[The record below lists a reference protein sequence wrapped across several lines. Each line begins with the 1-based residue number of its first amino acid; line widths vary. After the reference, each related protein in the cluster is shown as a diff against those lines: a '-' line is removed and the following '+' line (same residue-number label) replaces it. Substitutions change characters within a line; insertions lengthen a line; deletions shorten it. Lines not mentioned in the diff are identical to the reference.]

1 MPSLQNTCEINSFLI
16 FSVLDPDYIVQRFWT
31 LSLMFCLKGMF
42 IRNEWC
48 LTLCDSLDCS
58 PSGCSV
64 HGIFQGRILEWAAI
78 SSSMGLP
85 DPGIKL
91 TTSSVLA
98 GGFFTTVPPGSPRD
112 KGIFVPKKEGKLFT
126 SDWDLNP
133 CARTRTHMAR
143 TWAQPK
149 SMVFQLRSHTWF
161 QDLMK
166 LRFLISHG
174 RKNSVR
180 DKVIYKK
187 WIYLERNTPQTE
199 YGSTLF
205 PILKRWEKSRNVV
218 WLVFMGWVISQASE

>member
-1 MPSLQNTCEINSFLI
+1 MSSLQSTCEINSFLI
-16 FSVLDPDYIVQRFWT
+16 FSVLDPDYFVQRFWT
-31 LSLMFCLKGMF
+31 LSLMSCLKGMF
-42 IRNEWC
+42 ISNEWC
-48 LTLCDSLDCS
+48 LTLCDPLDCS

-64 HGIFQGRILEWAAI
+64 HGIFQGRNW
-78 SSSMGLP
+78 SGFPFPPPVGLP

-91 TTSSVLA
+91 ASPVSA
-98 GGFFTTVPPGSPRD
+98 GGFFTSEPPGSPRD

-133 CARTRTHMAR
+133 CARTRTPMAR

-166 LRFLISHG
+166 LRFLTSHG

-180 DKVIYKK
+180 DKMIHKK
-187 WIYLERNTPQTE
+187 WMYLERNTLHTQNM
-199 YGSTLF
+199 GVLCF
-205 PILKRWEKSRNVV
+205 PYWKGERSLRPWS
-218 WLVFMGWVISQASE
+218 G

>member
-1 MPSLQNTCEINSFLI
+1 MPSLENTCEINSFLI

-42 IRNEWC
+42 IRNKWC
-48 LTLCDSLDCS
+48 LTLCDPPWTAAHRAALSMRFS
-58 PSGCSV
+58 REEYWSGLPFPPPV
-64 HGIFQGRILEWAAI
+64 
-78 SSSMGLP
+78 GLP

-91 TTSSVLA
+91 TSPVLA

-133 CARTRTHMAR
+133 CARNRSHMAG

-149 SMVFQLRSHTWF
+149 SMVFQLRWHTWF
-161 QDLMK
+161 QDPVK

-180 DKVIYKK
+180 DKVIHKK
-187 WIYLERNTPQTE
+187 WICLERNTLHRVWE
-199 YGSTLF
+199 YSVSHIQKVREVSKCG
-205 PILKRWEKSRNVV
+205 VV
-218 WLVFMGWVISQASE
+218 SFYGLGNFTG